1 MFGSR
6 IRMEK
11 PPFWIRV
18 CKCCRPSQTQM
29 RSISISL
36 PYNWLHLKLCFLL
49 VPSVIMYM
57 LLFARLEIWSTTNKG
72 HGVVPLI
79 RNKRGNIIP
88 HRLHQLY
95 KDENI
100 PKDYQRFIKSWI
112 KHHPKWEYW
121 FWSDQDARRLIMDY
135 YPEHLVMYD
144 SYSNNLLRSDA
155 ARYFIL
161 YHYGGVY
168 ADMDM
173 EALRPIDKYLS
184 NYTCV
189 LSQEPSFQSAL
200 LFNKVTI
207 AMNAWM
213 ACAKYHDFMDYV
225 IRSLSKFAKPTKH
238 ISEAVKMTGPLMLQ
252 ESLEKFRNKTGC
264 NRNNSTCSVTV
275 APSKLFMPTWD
286 QGRTAEYK
294 RWCKN
299 KKKLPKIKQDACKE
313 LEALNFINVISCAA
327 YANHKFMHIGYKNG
341 GHKSGADSMYISTI
355 VPQVF
360 RYSGK
365 RMVPRN

>member
-1 MFGSR
+1 MLTLLFQVTDMS
-6 IRMEK
+6 
-11 PPFWIRV
+11 V
-18 CKCCRPSQTQM
+18 
-29 RSISISL
+29 SL
-36 PYNWLHLKLCFLL
+36 SYNWLQVKLCFLL
-49 VPSVIMYM
+49 IPPVIMYM
-57 LLFARLEIWSTTNKG
+57 LLFARIEMWGIRG
-72 HGVVPLI
+72 GDPLI
-79 RNKRGNIIP
+79 RSKRAIIIP

-100 PKDYQRFIKSWI
+100 PKDYQPFIKSWV

-121 FWSDQDARRLIMDY
+121 FWSDQDARRLIMDE
-135 YPEHLVMYD
+135 YPQYLAMYD

-173 EALRPIDKYLS
+173 EALRPIDDYLS

-189 LSQEPSFQSAL
+189 LSQEPNTQSSL
-200 LFNKVTI
+200 IYGKYSI

-225 IRSLSKFAKPTKH
+225 IRALSKFAKPTKH
-238 ISEAVKMTGPLMLQ
+238 IQEAVQMTGPIMLQ
-252 ESLEKFRNKTGC
+252 NTLEKFMNKTGC
-264 NRNNSTCSVTV
+264 NGKNRTCSVTV
-275 APSKLFMPTWD
+275 APAKLFMPTWD
-286 QGRTAEYK
+286 SGRTAEYK

-299 KKKLPKIKQDACKE
+299 KKLPKIKQDACKE
-313 LEALNFINVISCAA
+313 LQRLNFVNVISCSA

-341 GHKSGADSMYISTI
+341 GHKSANSMYISTI

-365 RMVPRN
+365 RTIRIN